1 MSFATKA
8 ADFAQR
14 TVVCGLLSFFG
25 FQVYQIFTQAR
36 KGVVESPYLES
47 TYFKDV
53 ENKVKEELEKQD
65 IVDNIKVRDM
75 YPEDDDSYLK
85 DQVRPNF
92 LRPEFKQEY
101 NERKG
106 H

>member
-36 KGVVESPYLES
+36 RGVVDSPYLES

-65 IVDNIKVRDM
+65 TVHSAKMRDM
-75 YPEDDDSYLK
+75 YQEDDDSYLK
-85 DQVRPNF
+85 EQVRPNI
-92 LRPEFKQEY
+92 LRPEFKKEY
-101 NERKG
+101 KERKE
-106 H
+106 